1 MIHVCRFD
9 SYLYLIGGVV
19 LGIFPELL
27 LSLVVLILVVYGLRG
42 GVLKASIVMLILV
55 VLISFWLRLELV
67 FLVNSVVNGLLLTN
81 G

>member
-1 MIHVCRFD
+1 M
-9 SYLYLIGGVV
+9 

-42 GVLKASIVMLILV
+42 GILKASVVMLVLV
-55 VLISFWLRLELV
+55 ALISFWLRLE
-67 FLVNSVVNGLLLTN
+67 FQFMVNYAANGLLLTN